1 MTARAGVTVGGD
13 VSVSPQVTCMNLS
26 GSSSAPV
33 ARLTLTTEFAL
44 GAKRV
49 HGRNA
54 NAPHENFLTDARWSP
69 DGVCLLTAGAED
81 GTFRVYDV
89 PGELP
94 ALRGG
99 VGDAGGEKFDDE
111 MNDANETFENE
122 NNGDTNDRLPP
133 DSLWPA
139 LRIKAGEAVRDY
151 DWWPKMDA
159 HADTA
164 TCLFA
169 SACKAQPVHVWD
181 AISGKIKASY
191 CGRNALDEPVDFNV
205 VCFASGAEKIFAG
218 RNNEIRTWDVTRP
231 GYSGDLLW
239 RGGKGG
245 VSFGGSFGGSFGNK
259 NGSSFGNKNAYSSVA
274 STENT
279 FFKGLVTA
287 LQSAPLTSTAA
298 SSSQV
303 LAAGCAGGIIN
314 LFHAQ
319 TGEQTV
325 SFTGHADAITRL
337 KWSPCGTFLYSAA
350 RRGTSFCVSQIIDD
364 NHIHHKCPV
373 LPKLVTVQT
382 DYPDCCPYIVQYI
395 AIYILRL
402 NTDTFLAKRQR
413 RPDFVLGYA
422 EFGGRRGIYHETK
435 LKCHEPENRLRRG
448 T

>member
-111 MNDANETFENE
+111 MNDANETFDDE

-298 SSSQV
+298 SSSQ
-303 LAAGCAGGIIN
+303 
-314 LFHAQ
+314 
-319 TGEQTV
+319 
-325 SFTGHADAITRL
+325 
-337 KWSPCGTFLYSAA
+337 
-350 RRGTSFCVSQIIDD
+350 
-364 NHIHHKCPV
+364 
-373 LPKLVTVQT
+373 
-382 DYPDCCPYIVQYI
+382 
-395 AIYILRL
+395 
-402 NTDTFLAKRQR
+402 
-413 RPDFVLGYA
+413 
-422 EFGGRRGIYHETK
+422 GGRRRVRGWDNQSVPCANGRANGFLHRTRRRDYPAQVVAVRYVFVQRGAERYVLLRFPNHRRQLHTSQVPCFTEAGD
-435 LKCHEPENRLRRG
+435 CSDRLP
-448 T
+448 